1 MTEFNQIEL
10 QHFVDFHTR
19 VTKMPKRQQNLLR
32 DDALLMLML
41 ILVFLTLLGGIL
53 LLLVRF
59 WLQALASLD
68 ISIKALPA
76 VVTWLVQ
83 DNQYL
88 IIGGGLVLAS
98 LLFLSLM
105 RVRVL
110 RKHHLWLVSGCPHC
124 HERDLIR
131 IRRLPNDRL
140 LSTLGLP
147 VRRYACRSCTWQG
160 RLLDVRRDPPNSAQ
174 PAEILDTPLLADVL
188 PDIDTLRVLEPTP
201 QRRRPPAAAPI
212 AARTPAPGGERIIA
226 PLPAAAPQQAA
237 APQRAAAPQPAAAAQ
252 VVVGAP
258 PPKAAPLK
266 VAPAAAA
273 VVVETAVVPPPA
285 GAIDVEKAPAEDG
298 KSDELH
304 EVLYVKA
311 PGYEQASSDAPE
323 FDPDFERLC
332 YEVALNGRD

>member
-1 MTEFNQIEL
+1 
-10 QHFVDFHTR
+10 
-19 VTKMPKRQQNLLR
+19 MPKRQQNLLR

-41 ILVFLTLLGGIL
+41 ILVVLTLLGGIL

-76 VVTWLVQ
+76 VVTWLVE

-160 RLLDVRRDPPNSAQ
+160 RLLDVRRELPNSAQ
-174 PAEILDTPLLADVL
+174 PAEILDTPLLADVM

-226 PLPAAAPQQAA
+226 PLPAAA
-237 APQRAAAPQPAAAAQ
+237 AQ

-273 VVVETAVVPPPA
+273 VVVETAVVPPSA

-298 KSDELH
+298 KSDKLH